1 MYDPIY
7 LISMHYSVYSAVQI
21 KDYVTELSF
30 LVPVSEEFNVAS
42 LLSALSPARWLQ
54 PPDDLVQF

>member
-7 LISMHYSVYSAVQI
+7 LFSPQYCAKKK
-21 KDYVTELSF
+21 KDHGTELNFS
-30 LVPVSEEFNVAS
+30 VPVSEEFNVAS